1 MPRSHAAS
9 ARSGTPWKWTHHGD
23 SHRRTKTH
31 SPTTHLTCKR
41 CHPTLTITNPP
52 CTSHA
57 NDVTQRDGHHTEDT
71 HTKDAPHTQT
81 MSSSGTDHTHL
92 NGYVT
97 RSRKDT
103 LTKEAPHI
111 LTVSPN
117 GTDDTHLNG
126 YVTPSHEDTP
136 QRRTSHA
143 NDVMVALT
151 KDATHM
157 RTMSPIKKNDTAGL
171 SCDPVAS
178 RTLPTVGLRVA
189 CRCRRTTPRTRR
201 SPHHA
206 FLGWAHPP
214 FRRRLAEGEHHETAF
229 SQTHVLRFSF
239 GTALPLSRSLQ
250 ILSHS
255 LIFSASHSLTV
266 EPQLKTPLI

>member
-1 MPRSHAAS
+1 MAPNVFRGIATAILRLVFDPKSLHHVSQVEVVDRFLRFPAPRAGVRATETEVLPCRARMPRQLDLERPGNGHTTVTVIGE
-9 ARSGTPWKWTHHGD
+9 RRHTHQ
-23 SHRRTKTH
+23 
-31 SPTTHLTCKR
+31 
-41 CHPTLTITNPP
+41 P

-143 NDVMVALT
+143 NDV
-151 KDATHM
+151 
-157 RTMSPIKKNDTAGL
+157 I
-171 SCDPVAS
+171 
-178 RTLPTVGLRVA
+178 
-189 CRCRRTTPRTRR
+189 
-201 SPHHA
+201 
-206 FLGWAHPP
+206 
-214 FRRRLAEGEHHETAF
+214 
-229 SQTHVLRFSF
+229 
-239 GTALPLSRSLQ
+239 
-250 ILSHS
+250 
-255 LIFSASHSLTV
+255 
-266 EPQLKTPLI
+266 